1 MIKVKCA
8 VTNTGK
14 ISIML
19 PTWQDK
25 NDFSPALHY
34 KTIET
39 LSTLVEH
46 LLRATK
52 DGLDFRHDVQ

>member
-1 MIKVKCA
+1 MQTKFLLC
-8 VTNTGK
+8 
-14 ISIML
+14 
-19 PTWQDK
+19 PTWKDK
-25 NDFSPALHY
+25 NDLSSAVLHY

-52 DGLDFRHDVQ
+52 DGLDFRHYVQQ